1 MKSKTLDKLYK
12 QALAYIQVNRAEEL
26 EWARGINENT
36 FKNIRSKGFLAEY
49 CWVVY
54 ASGFKV
60 SIVEEK
66 FSVLKSAF
74 KDFDLQRLSRM
85 RSIKPSLVAINNV
98 SKAEGF
104 LTGAK
109 KIYEEGFSNFK
120 KRIKE
125 DGIDVLCELPYIGDI
140 TKKHLAKNI
149 GFSDIAKDDIWLE
162 RIKELSSASSVNEV
176 TGYLSNKFK
185 ESEHV
190 IDVVLW
196 RYCADKGLPK
206 P

>member
-1 MKSKTLDKLYK
+1 MKTKTLDTLYK
-12 QALAYIQVNRAEEL
+12 KALDYTQDKRAEEL
-26 EWARGINENT
+26 EWARGINKST

-66 FSVLKSAF
+66 FPVLKSAF

-85 RSIKPSLVAINNV
+85 RSVKQALEAINHV
-98 SKAEGF
+98 GKAEGF
-104 LTGAK
+104 LEGAK
-109 KIYEEGFSNFK
+109 KIHEEGFSDFK
-120 KRIKE
+120 KRLRK

-149 GFSDIAKDDIWLE
+149 GLSDLAKDDIWLE
-162 RIKELSSASSVNEV
+162 RIKELVYATSVDEV
-176 TGYLSNKFK
+176 TGYLSKKFD

-206 P
+206 A

>member
-1 MKSKTLDKLYK
+1 MKLEILNSIYK
-12 QALAYIQVNRAEEL
+12 QAFTYMQTHKAEEL

-36 FKNIRSKGFLAEY
+36 FKNIKAKIFLSEY

-66 FSVLKSAF
+66 FPFLKSAF
-74 KDFDLQRLSRM
+74 KDFDLDALSRM
-85 RSIKPSLVAINNV
+85 RSVTQALKVVNHRG
-98 SKAEGF
+98 KAEGF
-104 LTGAK
+104 LEGAK
-109 KIYEEGFSNFK
+109 KICNEGFGNFK
-120 KRIKE
+120 NRLRK
-125 DGIDVLCELPYIGDI
+125 DGIDVLCELPFIADI

-149 GFSDIAKDDIWLE
+149 GFMDVAKDDIWLE
-162 RIKELSSASSVNEV
+162 RIRELASAKNVEEL
-176 TGYLSNKFK
+176 TRYLSKK
-185 ESEHV
+185 HGESEHV

-206 P
+206 A